1 MTNHYNGPGFSQV
14 FQQPLIFVGCFPTSF
29 FGKYTCLLSAWV
41 FFFVVRRV
49 FWVFWVAR
57 RQKPSMSINWSS
69 WWPESSTSPMKNEF
83 YNQVEINVFECN
95 KFWKEICGKGQL
107 PVHYPT
113 RRNLNTVSNT
123 TFFLRALAERIRIL
137 RLGIIFHW
145 LNGHDMLS
153 SMGREELTWW
163 NRSIRI
169 RSRQNKG
176 PKVFG
181 VLFMGRICI

>member
-1 MTNHYNGPGFSQV
+1 M
-14 FQQPLIFVGCFPTSF
+14 
-29 FGKYTCLLSAWV
+29 A
-41 FFFVVRRV
+41 RV
-49 FWVFWVAR
+49 KHLTHEKWILQWLFH
-57 RQKPSMSINWSS
+57 
-69 WWPESSTSPMKNEF
+69 
-83 YNQVEINVFECN
+83 QVEINVFECN

-181 VLFMGRICI
+181 GFIYGPDLHLNFRRNVFKAVICRSSKEQVQKLR